1 MRLPDPPI
9 TGLDHG
15 TRPALARGVRLQ
27 TDATTG
33 EPLLLFP
40 EGVLYLSATAHDIA
54 ARCDGQRTIAAIIC
68 SLAAEYE
75 GDAVALG
82 RDVIDCL
89 DELRQRKLLVF
100 SQ

>member
-1 MRLPDPPI
+1 MN
-9 TGLDHG
+9 GLDHQ

-27 TDATTG
+27 TDTTTG

-40 EGVLYLSATAHDIA
+40 EGVLYLSTTAQAIV
-54 ARCDGQRTIAAIIC
+54 ARCDGQRTIAAILA

-75 GDAVALG
+75 EDAATLG

-89 DELRQRKLLVF
+89 DELRRRKLLVF